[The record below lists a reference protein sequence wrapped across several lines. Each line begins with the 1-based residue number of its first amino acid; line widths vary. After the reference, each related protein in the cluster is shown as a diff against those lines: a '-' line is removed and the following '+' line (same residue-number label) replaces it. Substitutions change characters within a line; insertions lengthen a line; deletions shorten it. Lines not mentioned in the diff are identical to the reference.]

1 MTYNIFSIALH
12 NYDKLTKENITLN
25 KKNTD
30 IDIENFNF
38 LYDNN
43 IKNENVKNMD
53 IIGLYDKKNNIW
65 IWGYILFNTKI
76 KKIFDIIYDDI
87 EKNDVKNIIKYT
99 FLNSK
104 FILSDNLQLDII
116 LSLSTYYLKSEKL
129 IIIDIN
135 DYYTYYAS
143 YVK

>member
-12 NYDKLTKENITLN
+12 NYDKLIKDNITLN

-104 FILSDNLQLDII
+104 FILSDKLQLDII

-129 IIIDIN
+129 ISIDIN